1 MSLPNL
7 PAGDKL
13 RREVRTEWGGLNLNE
28 NAGDGELIEA
38 LNMSSRE
45 YPLLATRRPWYKL
58 FINRIN
64 DPTVKNAAAFGVSGD
79 LFWIAEDPDNA
90 GTYKL
95 YYGYAPMTAAG
106 TVSAATRE
114 DASKIRFACL
124 QNKIYVFPDKKVY
137 DETAG
142 TWGSMEASYTAGP
155 GSVLFTDGTY
165 AGVPAAANTL
175 FCSSVTWSSYFKA
188 GDAVKISGC
197 VGTGNNGTFII
208 REISGHELRF
218 YENTFEPDM
227 WYCTAVFGDTAG
239 VYAFT
244 ANGETYKF
252 SMSAA
257 NVGKTWRLYYTVGDS
272 AIKAVR
278 PEGSSYVTM
287 DISII
292 TTEDAPVYTFTF
304 DRSVVE
310 AGSVTVSRLVPDMDY
325 VCVNENRL
333 WGCKGDTIYASKL
346 GDPLNFNVF
355 DGLSTDSWAVDT
367 GTPGDFTACFS
378 YQGYPIFFKENCAF
392 RVMGDTPSNF
402 TLRKLEI
409 PGVLRYSDRSLAAV
423 GPSLYYL
430 SNKGICSWDGGGYPS
445 IISLPLGIDR
455 EWLEARAG
463 TDGVRYYISLY
474 ELIKVSE
481 AVSGAIHQYSSRD
494 YCYDCR
500 FGTWHRL
507 DISRGNGA
515 TGTDPKPY
523 ISVCMS
529 CYAQKGDTL
538 YFLDS
543 DKNNLLILEGLPEAD
558 YWAWEGNNFDW
569 TVTFADSTRAY
580 KTALTGS
587 EAKKGVLRLLI
598 RCRLAGTMK
607 VWIAYD
613 GGDFEEALTLGGEDG
628 LGKTTRVVPLILRR
642 CDFWQMKLTGTKEA
656 VIYSIAVERYGGE
669 WQQA

>member
-38 LNMSSRE
+38 MNMSSRE
-45 YPLLATRRPWYKL
+45 YPLLATRRPWYWL
-58 FINRIN
+58 PINRAN
-64 DPTVKNAAAFGVSGD
+64 APTVKNAAAFGVSKE
-79 LFWIAEDPDNA
+79 LFWIGEDPGNA
-90 GTYKL
+90 GTYKF

-106 TVSAATRE
+106 TVSATTRE
-114 DASKIRFACL
+114 NASKIRFACL
-124 QNKIYVFPDKKVY
+124 RDKIYVFPDKKVY

-142 TWGSMEASYTAGP
+142 TWGSMDQKNTVTGAEIQVDFDGLHNDTIY
-155 GSVLFTDGTY
+155 GSGI
-165 AGVPAAANTL
+165 GVGL
-175 FCSSVTWSSYFKA
+175 DV
-188 GDAVKISGC
+188 GDAVTISGFAQE
-197 VGTGNNGTFII
+197 VQPDKTAIIRDVSNYQIEFYPGTLTLGTYYECETPLAAGTYKAFGRCGTKYFVLTEALPAAGVLYWENGTTSATFVYYVDGAARYKTIALQDGLTEDETLAFLPGYKEQA
-208 REISGHELRF
+208 EISVQRE
-218 YENTFEPDM
+218 
-227 WYCTAVFGDTAG
+227 
-239 VYAFT
+239 
-244 ANGETYKF
+244 
-252 SMSAA
+252 
-257 NVGKTWRLYYTVGDS
+257 
-272 AIKAVR
+272 
-278 PEGSSYVTM
+278 
-287 DISII
+287 
-292 TTEDAPVYTFTF
+292 
-304 DRSVVE
+304 
-310 AGSVTVSRLVPDMDY
+310 VPDMDY

-474 ELIKVSE
+474 ELIKG
-481 AVSGAIHQYSSRD
+481 SGTTHQYFSKD
-494 YCYDCR
+494 YFYDCR

-507 DISRGNGA
+507 NISREGGE

-543 DKNNLLILEGLPEAD
+543 DKNNLLILEGLPESD
-558 YWAWEGNNFDW
+558 IWSREGDSLSSYDW

-613 GGDFEEALTLGGEDG
+613 GGEFEEALTLGGEDG

-642 CDFWQMKLTGTKEA
+642 CDFWQLKLTGTKEA

>member
-45 YPLLATRRPWYKL
+45 YPLLATRRPWYWL
-58 FINRIN
+58 PINRIN
-64 DPTVKNAAAFGVSGD
+64 APTVKNAAAFGVSGD
-79 LFWIAEDPDNA
+79 LFWIAEDPGNA

-106 TVSAATRE
+106 TVSATTRE
-114 DASKIRFACL
+114 AASKIRFACL

-142 TWGSMEASYTAGP
+142 TWSGMEAVKTVTGALFCD
-155 GSVLFTDGTY
+155 GSID
-165 AGVPAAANTL
+165 GVPAENNTL
-175 FCSSVTWSSYFKA
+175 YKSGANWGNNYKA
-188 GDAVKISGC
+188 GDAVTISGSAR
-197 VGTGNNGTFII
+197 GSNNKTLII
-208 REISGHELRF
+208 REISGNYLRF
-218 YENTFEPDM
+218 DENVFEDGW
-227 WYCTAVFGDTAG
+227 WYHVIENDGDVPVGTYNLGDTGQTFTRRPIDGALNKG
-239 VYAFT
+239 VVMYREGDSYATNFQ
-244 ANGETYKF
+244 ANGVPAPIYLDET
-252 SMSAA
+252 
-257 NVGKTWRLYYTVGDS
+257 
-272 AIKAVR
+272 
-278 PEGSSYVTM
+278 PQ
-287 DISII
+287 
-292 TTEDAPVYTFTF
+292 TTTNDFTLTNGWL
-304 DRSVVE
+304 E
-310 AGSVTVSRLVPDMDY
+310 PYNNVTVSRLVPDMDY

-378 YQGYPIFFKENCAF
+378 YQGYPIFFKENFAF

-474 ELIKVSE
+474 ELIKVSG
-481 AVSGAIHQYSSRD
+481 AVGGAIHQYSSRD

-515 TGTDPKPY
+515 IGTDPKPY

-543 DKNNLLILEGLPEAD
+543 DKNNLLILEGLPEAN

>member
-45 YPLLATRRPWYKL
+45 YPLLATRRPWYQRP
-58 FINRIN
+58 INRIN
-64 DPTVKNAAAFGVSGD
+64 APTVKNAAAFGVSGN
-79 LFWIAEDPDNA
+79 LFWVAEDPGNA
-90 GTYKL
+90 GTYKF
-95 YYGYAPMTAAG
+95 YYGFAPAG

-114 DASKIRFACL
+114 AASKIRFACL
-124 QNKIYVFPDKKVY
+124 RDKIYVFPDKKVY

-142 TWGSMEASYTAGP
+142 TWSGMEASWSAG
-155 GSVLFTDGTY
+155 SAQAVIIRDGTY
-165 AGVPAAANTL
+165 AGVLADCNTIDAN
-175 FCSSVTWSSYFKA
+175 VTWSDYFRV
-188 GDAVKISGC
+188 GDAVTISGT
-197 VGTGNNGTFII
+197 TGGVDDKTAII
-208 REISGHELRF
+208 REIQGDELRF
-218 YENTFEPDM
+218 YENTFSGDYWWQYEPD
-227 WYCTAVFGDTAG
+227 
-239 VYAFT
+239 
-244 ANGETYKF
+244 
-252 SMSAA
+252 
-257 NVGKTWRLYYTVGDS
+257 L
-272 AIKAVR
+272 
-278 PEGSSYVTM
+278 
-287 DISII
+287 
-292 TTEDAPVYTFTF
+292 
-304 DRSVVE
+304 E
-310 AGSVTVSRLVPDMDY
+310 AGSYWFTVDGESHSFSLNDTAPAGIWRYHRGDHRITNTHGVTTDTIHLDSTTQTTGTNISMNRGMICIGTVTITRTVPDMDY

-333 WGCKGDTIYASKL
+333 WGCKGDTIYASAL
-346 GDPLNFNVF
+346 GNPVNFNVF
-355 DGLSTDSWAVDT
+355 DGLSTDSWTAET
-367 GTPGDFTACFS
+367 GTPGDFTGCFS

-392 RVMGDTPSNF
+392 RVMGDMPSNF

-423 GPSLYYL
+423 GPALYYL

-474 ELIKVSE
+474 ELTKVY
-481 AVSGAIHQYSSRD
+481 VSGGGSVWHQYSSRD
-494 YCYDCR
+494 YCYDYR

-507 DISRGNGA
+507 NISREGGVA
-515 TGTDPKPY
+515 GLDPKPY
-523 ISVCMS
+523 IDVCMS
-529 CYAQKGDTL
+529 CYAQKGDIL

-543 DKNNLLILEGLPEAD
+543 DKNNLLILEGLPESNIWNRESD
-558 YWAWEGNNFDW
+558 SLSSYDW

-628 LGKTTRVVPLILRR
+628 LDKTSRVVPLILRR

-669 WQQA
+669 WQQAE